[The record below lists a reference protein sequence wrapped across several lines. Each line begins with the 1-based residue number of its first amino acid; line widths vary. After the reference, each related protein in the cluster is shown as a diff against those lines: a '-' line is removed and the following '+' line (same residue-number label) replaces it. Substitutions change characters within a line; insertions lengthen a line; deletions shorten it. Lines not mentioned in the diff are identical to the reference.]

1 MGCERKRNQGYLL
14 GLGHKQMVRMDLLF
28 TKMKKTE
35 EAATR
40 GTHVCIKFEMSTS
53 IQMEKFRRKLK
64 YINLQF
70 RDAAKLE
77 M

>member
-1 MGCERKRNQGYLL
+1 
-14 GLGHKQMVRMDLLF
+14 MDLLF

-53 IQMEKFRRKLK
+53 IQMEKFRRKSK